1 MRFVQNWLTDV
12 YATNRSNQMLGTQKV
27 QQA

>member
-1 MRFVQNWLTDV
+1 MRFVQRWLTDM
-12 YATNRSNQMLGTQKV
+12 YAKNRSNQMLGTQKV